1 MVMSFLYIFC
11 CLGKRHRQ
19 EGWLSHSL
27 GPVPLFNAL
36 VSSLQQLKEAG
47 HLFLFE
53 RGGNKLRHSKPRVLG
68 LRVTRRAYLQSLGLH
83 ISTSFNLTKMPLTAF
98 DGDQLMLGGPPPSHL
113 ETWAFGLSLSC
124 GWLFLLVVIKHL
136 LHAKQVWEVRSQ
148 AQPPSSRSRQFIQEI
163 EQQFFKKNRGKV

>member
-1 MVMSFLYIFC
+1 MVMSLLHIFC

-53 RGGNKLRHSKPRVLG
+53 RGGNKLRHSEPRVSQSVT
-68 LRVTRRAYLQSLGLH
+68 LRVTQRAYLQSLGLH
-83 ISTSFNLTKMPLTAF
+83 ISTSFNLTKMPLTAS
-98 DGDQLMLGGPPPSHL
+98 DGDQLMLGGLPLPTWRLGPSDSHR
-113 ETWAFGLSLSC
+113 
-124 GWLFLLVVIKHL
+124 LVVGFFSWWL
-136 LHAKQVWEVRSQ
+136 LNIYSM
-148 AQPPSSRSRQFIQEI
+148 PSRC
-163 EQQFFKKNRGKV
+163 GK